1 MLADKGCCG
10 SADAGCA
17 VKRTPFTRAAGAGC
31 VEALAEE
38 RAVLLAL
45 WVVHRPPSAT
55 CRLLALRL
63 LHALAPAPAAA
74 WAAAAHAGALYLLA
88 ALLPPPAAASAAE
101 RARARRPHRLRPAA
115 GRPCLGPR
123 AAALVL
129 PPCSGPSSSPCA
141 MRWAGRLQG
150 STTAAAA
157 RSGLR
162 PGEAPAEA

>member
-1 MLADKGCCG
+1 M
-10 SADAGCA
+10 
-17 VKRTPFTRAAGAGC
+17 RPAGAGC

-115 GRPCLGPR
+115 GRPRLGPR
-123 AAALVL
+123 APVLALPLLWAALQPL
-129 PPCSGPSSSPCA
+129 HNALDG
-141 MRWAGRLQG
+141 
-150 STTAAAA
+150 
-157 RSGLR
+157 
-162 PGEAPAEA
+162 APAHNWAALQLWRNLACGPGARQQRRGRCRIGLI